1 MMTGSLPPNQET
13 INEFVIAA
21 HHDLPKVEELLASDP
36 LLLNQKAQWQETPL
50 QAAAHVGNQAIAEYL
65 LAAGAPLD
73 ICTATM
79 LGSRE
84 EITAMLR
91 EDPTSIRAR
100 GAHNLPLLYYATIY
114 DRIDIAELLLQAGAD
129 INAGAGSNTALHGAA
144 TFGQANIARWL
155 IEHGADIAAKD
166 FNGKTPREVAV
177 ERGHMTI
184 ANLISDESGT
194 ES

>member
-1 MMTGSLPPNQET
+1 MTGNLPPNQET

-21 HHDLPKVEELLASDP
+21 HHDLPKVKELLASDP

-79 LGSRE
+79 LGRRE
-84 EITAMLR
+84 EIATMLH
-91 EDPTSIRAR
+91 EDPSLIHTR

-114 DRIDIAELLLQAGAD
+114 DRIAIAELLLQASTD
-129 INAGAGSNTALHGAA
+129 VNAGAGSNTALHGAA

-184 ANLISDESGT
+184 ANLIADESGT